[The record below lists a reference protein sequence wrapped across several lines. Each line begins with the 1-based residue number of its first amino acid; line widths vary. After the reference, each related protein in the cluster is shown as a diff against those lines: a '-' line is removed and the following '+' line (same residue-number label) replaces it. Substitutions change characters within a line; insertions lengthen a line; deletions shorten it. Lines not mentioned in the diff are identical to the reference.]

1 MKPKVVRN
9 EDGFSIVVDKDS
21 WVTHVRYDTGNGNT
35 VIEFRH
41 SNGKNPL
48 TVKDIADLGY
58 L

>member
-9 EDGFSIVVDKDS
+9 HDGFDIVVDKDA
-21 WVTHVRYDTGNGNT
+21 WVYHVYSEGDKTLIKFKHSNG
-35 VIEFRH
+35 
-41 SNGKNPL
+41 NGKNPL